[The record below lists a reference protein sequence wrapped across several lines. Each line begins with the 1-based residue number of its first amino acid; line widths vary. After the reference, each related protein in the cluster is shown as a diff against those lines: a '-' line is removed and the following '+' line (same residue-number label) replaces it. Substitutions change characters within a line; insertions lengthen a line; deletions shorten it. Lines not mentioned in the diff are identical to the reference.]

1 MTGVLD
7 GLDQP
12 FGPLD
17 IRAAE
22 HAVFGD
28 VGVDDRRQRQLV
40 GLGREFQHGLL
51 AVLEPA
57 VRGHH
62 RVAGVE
68 AEHELALELLG
79 HLAEPLE
86 VADRL
91 GADDDPRHAHIEQLP
106 DRGLVPNAAADL
118 DLEQAQGDDGGDGL
132 GVDGSARLG
141 AVEVHDV
148 EPPGPVG
155 VELPGLLG
163 RVVAVRDLAV
173 VLALEEPDDLPARRS
188 MAGITSILTLAID
201 YFVYDLLFGSEP
213 RS

>member
-1 MTGVLD
+1 MGARRRISSSSLTPPEAITGVRTASTSAC
-7 GLDQP
+7 GP
-12 FGPLD
+12 FD
-17 IRAAE
+17 VRAAE

-40 GLGREFQHGLL
+40 GLGGEFQHRLL

-68 AEHELALELLG
+68 TEHDLSLELLG

-91 GADDDPRHAHIEQLP
+91 GADDDPRHAHVEQLP

-132 GVDGSARLG
+132 GVDGFAGLG

-163 RVVAVRDLAV
+163 RIVAVSDLAV
-173 VLALEEPDDLPARRS
+173 VLALDEPDDLGRL
-188 MAGITSILTLAID
+188 AGRWRESHP
-201 YFVYDLLFGSEP
+201 Y
-213 RS
+213 